1 MRGKHLMIWVGAL
14 VLVLAAGMVWAQV
27 GNQGMMP
34 PNQMQQQGQYPAQG
48 YGPGYGYGMMGPGG
62 YGPGMMMGR
71 GMMGGGYGYGRGYGM
86 RGPGMMM
93 GGGHGPGMGMM
104 GPGMMGGGMGMMGPG
119 MMGGGMG
126 MMGPGMMGMMM
137 RHMMGGGYGMMG
149 PGMMMGGYGHGMGMM
164 GGGYGMM
171 GGMMNMGRM
180 LPYLNLSPDQWE
192 KVRALAYK
200 RLDKMAGVR
209 SQLLQQ
215 RLALLNLLSQPEVD
229 ADKVKQIFTKMAELK
244 AELFLASLDYL
255 QQVKKVLTPEQKKLL
270 KGWGLR

>member
-1 MRGKHLMIWVGAL
+1 MHNKFWVVILASMCIILSASLAL
-14 VLVLAAGMVWAQV
+14 AQV
-27 GNQGMMP
+27 GSQGMMP
-34 PNQMQQQGQYPAQG
+34 PNQMQQQGQYPPQG
-48 YGPGYGYGMMGPGG
+48 YGPGYGMMGPGYGPGYGMMGRG
-62 YGPGMMMGR
+62 YGPGMMMGG
-71 GMMGGGYGYGRGYGM
+71 GMGSGGGKMLGGYGYG
-86 RGPGMMM
+86 
-93 GGGHGPGMGMM
+93 
-104 GPGMMGGGMGMMGPG
+104 PGMMGMGGYGMMGPG

-215 RLALLNLLSQPEVD
+215 RLAMLNLLNQPEVD
-229 ADKVKQIFTKMAELK
+229 ADKVKQLFAKTAELK

-255 QQVKKVLTPEQKKLL
+255 QQVKKVLTSEQKKML
-270 KGWGLR
+270 KGWGLQ